1 MTLEQWCRAR
11 VNAEH
16 LAYLDRDPKG
26 YFEAVDLLHKLAKA
40 LGDK

>member
-16 LAYLDRDPKG
+16 LAYLDRDTKG
-26 YFEAVDLLHKLAKA
+26 YFAAVDLLHTLAKA
-40 LGDK
+40 LGRD

>member
-16 LAYLDRDPKG
+16 LAYLDKDTKG
-26 YFEAVDLLHKLAKA
+26 YFEAVVLLHTLAKA
-40 LGDK
+40 LGK

>member
-11 VNAEH
+11 KQAEH
-16 LAYLDRDPKG
+16 LAYLDKDTKG
-26 YFEAVDLLHKLAKA
+26 YFEAMDLIHTLAKA